1 MEKISNTSHKLSAIT
16 EPSEQNSGKRLCIYI
31 GESDRW
37 RGKPLDSVILEKLK
51 SIGLAGA
58 TVFRG
63 VSGFGAHSHI
73 RTSSIEVLSIDL
85 PIVIEVVDTTE
96 RIHHAL
102 DVVSPMVLE
111 GLITLEDVTIVKY
124 THRYLNP
131 LPADKLV
138 SDVMV
143 RDVVSLTPDMPVS
156 EAWQKMVR
164 NELKAMPV
172 IDAAG
177 CVVGLVTDEDMLVRG
192 GIQQRLS
199 ITLHLPQEDIEK
211 ELNSL
216 ASSPLKVKDVM
227 TQPAITISNDDFLG
241 AAALKMVQSELKRLP
256 VVDRDNHLAGMLS
269 RLDILKQLVD
279 APAVHTNPNL
289 VTGAVKTV
297 GEISQKDLPTV
308 NQGDTLGQVVEKF
321 IQIGTHRLI
330 VTDDNGYAIG
340 LIADSDV
347 VSRTQPGQR
356 SGILSA
362 LRNIG
367 KPPFGKETAADL
379 MSPGVVKISP
389 STPITSAIQKML
401 TENRKWLVVVNDT
414 NYPIGLIDREA
425 LLRAL
430 VLDTGAEKLLKKPAN
445 TKK

>member
-1 MEKISNTSHKLSAIT
+1 LEK
-16 EPSEQNSGKRLCIYI
+16 PSDKPIKELAGENSGKRLCIYI

-37 RGKPLDSVILEKLK
+37 RGKPLDTVILEKLK

-73 RTSSIEVLSIDL
+73 RTSSIEVLSVDL
-85 PIVIEVVDTTE
+85 PVLIEVVDTTE
-96 RIHHAL
+96 RIQHAL

-111 GLITLEDVTIVKY
+111 GLITMEDVTIVKY

-143 RDVVSLTPDMPVS
+143 WDVVSLSPDMPVS
-156 EAWQKMVR
+156 EAWQRMIR

-177 CVVGLVTDEDMLVRG
+177 GVLGLVTDEDMLVRG

-199 ITLHLPQEDIEK
+199 ITLMLSEGEIEK
-211 ELNSL
+211 ELKSL
-216 ASSPLKVKDVM
+216 GASSLKVTDVM
-227 TQPAITISNDDFLG
+227 TRPAITISQDDYLG
-241 AAALKMVQSELKRLP
+241 TAALKMVRSDLKRLP
-256 VVDRDNHLAGMLS
+256 VVDKNNHLVGMLS

-279 APAVHTNPNL
+279 APAIHTNLDL

-308 NQGDTLGQVVEKF
+308 NQGDTLGQIVEKF

-330 VTDDNGYAIG
+330 VTDDGGHAIG
-340 LIADSDV
+340 LVADSDV
-347 VSRTQPGQR
+347 VSRTQPELK

-367 KPPFGKETAADL
+367 KPPFGRETAADI
-379 MSPGVVKISP
+379 MSPGVVQISP
-389 STPITSAIQKML
+389 STSITSAIQKMIA
-401 TENRKWLVVVNDT
+401 ENRKWLVVVNDT
-414 NYPIGLIDREA
+414 NYPVGLIDREV

-430 VLDTGAEKLLKKPAN
+430 VLDTGAEKLLKKLAN
-445 TKK
+445 HER